1 MTQILYPKKENKI
14 VREFMDTINLS
25 TFIGRS
31 YSFHF
36 PKKIIFGV
44 GSSESVGLEAK
55 ALGGSRVLLVTDKN
69 LMQID
74 SIKEIEGILLRE
86 GLNVEV
92 FSDVESEPSIE
103 VADKIAEF
111 ARNGAYDLIVGVGGG
126 SVLDMAKIASIA
138 IKNPGPMRKY
148 VGVNLVER
156 PGVPKILMPTT
167 AGTGSEVTN
176 VAVITLSDEETKSA
190 VISPY
195 MFGDVA
201 IVDPEL
207 TYTMPP
213 RITASTGLDALSH
226 ALEAL
231 MAVNANPLTD
241 ALALQSI
248 RIIVKCLPKA
258 YKNGDTESR
267 FGMSLGSLMAG
278 IAFANSWVCLGHALA
293 YSFSV
298 TYKVPHGVSCGLS
311 LPYAFKFNMSAI
323 QHKIQDIAEAM
334 GLFKEIE
341 NKEKNLGNL
350 ILSKLLNLLSDLN
363 VPMRLKDIG
372 VPENDIDKIANKLLT
387 FTRLIQRNPRNVS
400 EREAHNLIMEM
411 WSGLTIDEYA

>member
-1 MTQILYPKKENKI
+1 
-14 VREFMDTINLS
+14 MDTINLS

-31 YSFHF
+31 YSFQF
-36 PKKIIFGV
+36 PKKIIFRV

-69 LMQID
+69 LMQLS
-74 SIKEIEGILLRE
+74 SIKEIERTLLRE
-86 GLNVEV
+86 NLNVEV
-92 FSDVESEPSIE
+92 FSDVEAEPNIE
-103 VADKIAEF
+103 VANKIAEF
-111 ARNGAYDLIVGVGGG
+111 ARNGAYDLIIGVGGG
-126 SVLDMAKIASIA
+126 SVLDMAKVASIA
-138 IKNPGPMRKY
+138 LTNPGPIRKY

-156 PGVPKILMPTT
+156 PGAPKILIPTT

-176 VAVITLSDEETKSA
+176 VAVITLLDEEAKSA
-190 VISPY
+190 IISPY
-195 MFGDVA
+195 MLSDVA
-201 IVDPEL
+201 IVDPKL
-207 TYTMPP
+207 TYTMP
-213 RITASTGLDALSH
+213 RKITASTGLDALSH

-241 ALALQSI
+241 ALALQAI
-248 RIIVKCLPKA
+248 RIIVECLPKA
-258 YKNGDTESR
+258 YKNGDAESR

-278 IAFANSWVCLGHALA
+278 MAFANSWVCLGHALA

-311 LPYAFKFNMSAI
+311 LPYAFKFNMPVI
-323 QHKIQDIAEAM
+323 QHRIWDIAEAM

-363 VPMRLKDIG
+363 MPMRLKDIG
-372 VPENDIDKIANKLLT
+372 VPENDIDKIASKLLT
-387 FTRLIQRNPRNVS
+387 FTRLIQRNPRKVF

-411 WSGLTIDEYA
+411 WSGLTIGAYA